1 MNTQRESRNIPIPRG
16 LAMTGGAFG
25 AGELRGLSAREL
37 GLICDTARHTGSLKE
52 TRDLAASLHRGEMP
66 PVRELY

>member
-1 MNTQRESRNIPIPRG
+1 
-16 LAMTGGAFG
+16 MTGGAFG